1 VLLAAASVPVTATQA
16 PPASA
21 DPGQV
26 RLRDLRIV
34 QLYEGHDGA
43 PHQLAAADKSTVL
56 RIMCA
61 DLAWLE
67 RDGRDD
73 DGGGA

>member
-1 VLLAAASVPVTATQA
+1 MPVTATQA

-43 PHQLAAADKSTVL
+43 QAARQFDSADKATVL
-56 RIMCA
+56 RIMRA

-67 RDGRDD
+67 HTG
-73 DGGGA
+73 DGGSA